1 MITETDNW
9 NLLRAG
15 ATADLVLGAH
25 VKLSLDA
32 AYIYAWQGAVD
43 HHLWTV
49 VGYDPSFGTGN
60 GVQLDAI
67 VSYQFND
74 ALSVG
79 IGGRWWHL
87 TTNAVDPYRQLE
99 TYAVDRYGV
108 FLQGSYR
115 FNASAP

>member
-43 HHLWTV
+43 RHLWTV
-49 VGYDPSFGTGN
+49 VGYDPSSGTGN

-79 IGGRWWHL
+79 ISARAKSSGQYGEAAVCA
-87 TTNAVDPYRQLE
+87 TTGAFAR
-99 TYAVDRYGV
+99 
-108 FLQGSYR
+108 
-115 FNASAP
+115 